1 MESRFNKYKTENK
14 TAQTHIANI
23 NNFIDWQYKTGL
35 DLIEKEIQDLK
46 RRIDAGNAPAIFSTK
61 VDKLIKLGETIEGV
75 YETYHFNKE
84 SKNN

>member
-35 DLIEKEIQDLK
+35 DLIEKEINSLQNQINGGADNKMFPKKINL
-46 RRIDAGNAPAIFSTK
+46 
-61 VDKLIKLGETIEGV
+61 LISLGELIEKTH
-75 YETYHFNKE
+75 EAYHFNK
-84 SKNN
+84 NN